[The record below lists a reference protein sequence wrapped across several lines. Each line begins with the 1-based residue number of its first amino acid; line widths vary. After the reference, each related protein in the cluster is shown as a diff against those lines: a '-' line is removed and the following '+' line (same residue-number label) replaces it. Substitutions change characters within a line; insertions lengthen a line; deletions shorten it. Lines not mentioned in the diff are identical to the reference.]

1 MLWLMLLLESN
12 VIPAMSY
19 NQVKQLNLKTI

>member
-19 NQVKQLNLKTI
+19 SQVKQLNYKTI